1 MLQQISRNTNTLVSP
16 RNNETS
22 YFGSSPAKIFNMNQ
36 TSSQYQSSESPS
48 LINNNKN
55 KEEEKNERED
65 FQTILAK
72 FRQENMILEAERASL
87 QAELQFFK
95 NELAKL
101 CLLTNTKFPVFHQ
114 FNNNPQST
122 IMTPQFMAESQVATS
137 VS

>member
-1 MLQQISRNTNTLVSP
+1 
-16 RNNETS
+16 
-22 YFGSSPAKIFNMNQ
+22 MNQ

-55 KEEEKNERED
+55 KEEEKNEIED

-72 FRQENMILEAERASL
+72 FRQENMILEAERSSL

-114 FNNNPQST
+114 FNNNP
-122 IMTPQFMAESQVATS
+122 
-137 VS
+137 